1 MEDLLARL
9 VIPFIN
15 FGSLFIVVIGIYK
28 YWILAEGA
36 SRLRQVFALQIVIGT
51 INFVINGLVVYKHP
65 DVWGTLAFQLVIV
78 WSVLMSIKGLKND
91 SANNRKYVEQHRS
104 VHS

>member
-9 VIPFIN
+9 VSSFIN
-15 FGSLFIVVIGIYK
+15 FGSLFIVVVGLYK

-36 SRLRQVFALQIVIGT
+36 SRLRRVYSLQIVIGT
-51 INFVINGLVVYKHP
+51 INFVINGLIVYKHP
-65 DVWGTLAFQLVIV
+65 DVWGTLAFQVVIV

-91 SANNRKYVEQHRS
+91 SANNREYVE
-104 VHS
+104 